1 MEPARKID
9 LQPDTDAMRRHILVM
24 FGAATSGLVELAWIS
39 AGRGSGARLFD
50 LTAVDE
56 LVEQAAS
63 WNLEGRNIYYGVT
76 LKHPDTAPFG
86 RTSDTD
92 ADAATAFWADFDEA
106 GSSDRADR
114 LARKFPPTFRVTT
127 GTVPH
132 VRQHF
137 YWLLDEAVRDMA
149 HARAQVSALAATLGG
164 DPSVVNPGRLMR
176 LAGSISWPTKPG
188 RVAQL
193 VTMTEG
199 GPTYTADMIARAVP
213 FGATVR
219 SETRAARADL
229 TFDAAAPQLPAGT
242 GAKPQPG
249 AAGTG
254 SLGVLEARLED
265 GREEYMRDTVH
276 ACGVELVGTTGA
288 WPTADELFEV
298 AWPQFARKVDLSR
311 PGRITAANAQDEMQA
326 KCAAWVRKAAAGG
339 HGEIERMVEGYQ
351 SRQRASARPGP
362 TAGQQQ
368 ASGQGGGFEAA
379 AGGQGAQD
387 EPPADLAR
395 PFTIRP
401 TSEIPRRRWL
411 YGDSYIRSFVSV
423 LAAPG
428 GAGKTTLYVVEALSI
443 ATGKPLLGITPAER
457 TGVWI
462 MNLED
467 PADEMERRI
476 GAAAKHY
483 GLDQADIEGRLFVDA
498 GRDKPLLMA
507 QQTRD
512 GITIH
517 KPMVDAIVA
526 KIRANK
532 IGVLIVDPF
541 VASHSVSENDN
552 QAINAVLALWRLIA
566 DLTGCCIVLVH
577 HFRKLNGEEGS
588 IDSVRG
594 GSAIIGA
601 VRTARVMNTMTE
613 AEAAKLGVEGSQ
625 RRRFVRIDNAKNNL
639 APPADHASWIE
650 LVSVDLGNGS
660 GISDQGGD
668 KVGVATAW
676 EPPNLW
682 EGATEDQMRAIYNYV
697 AQNGPQ
703 RAYWKATGW
712 LGEEVIRVCGLGED
726 KNDRL
731 AKSIAEARLKKWVE
745 NKVLVEKHIH
755 LKSEGRPTPHYL
767 CGTLPARSDA

>member
-1 MEPARKID
+1 MEAALKIN
-9 LQPDTDAMRRHILVM
+9 LQPDIDAMRRHILVM

-188 RVAQL
+188 RVVQL

-213 FGATVR
+213 YGAPV
-219 SETRAARADL
+219 AALLPSAL
-229 TFDAAAPQLPAGT
+229 PVSSLSPPAPQVPV
-242 GAKPQPG
+242 
-249 AAGTG
+249 GTG

-288 WPTADELFEV
+288 WPTADELFAV

-311 PGRITAANAQDEMQA
+311 PGRITAANAQDEMRA

-379 AGGQGAQD
+379 AGGQGQAGQD

-411 YGDSYIRSFVSV
+411 YADSYIRSFVSV

-668 KVGVATAW
+668 KVGVATPW
-676 EPPNLW
+676 EPPSAW
-682 EGATEDQMRAIYNYV
+682 EGVTEQHMRDVYNYLDRH
-697 AQNGPQ
+697 GPQ
-703 RAYWKATGW
+703 RWHPEAEDNSWFGWQVMKICGIEEAERNKGRVKAMLKTW
-712 LGEEVIRVCGLGED
+712 QDAGLITKDDHRGG
-726 KNDRL
+726 KYRKL
-731 AKSIAEARLKKWVE
+731 L
-745 NKVLVEKHIH
+745 
-755 LKSEGRPTPHYL
+755 PHYFA
-767 CGTLPARSDA
+767 GKLPERSS

>member
-1 MEPARKID
+1 MEAALKIN

-164 DPSVVNPGRLMR
+164 DPTVVNPGRLMR
-176 LAGSISWPTKPG
+176 LAGSIAWPTKPG

-193 VTMTEG
+193 VTITEG

-219 SETRAARADL
+219 SETRAPRADL
-229 TFDAAAPQLPAGT
+229 TFDAAAPQVPAGT

-288 WPTADELFEV
+288 WPTADELFAV
-298 AWPQFARKVDLSR
+298 AWPQFQRKVDLSR

-351 SRQRASARPGP
+351 ARQRASARPGP

-368 ASGQGGGFEAA
+368 ASGIPGGFEA
-379 AGGQGAQD
+379 GQGAQASRIVRLPLLYASEVTAA
-387 EPPADLAR
+387 EPALDFVEGLLVAVLDLAMHIALGR
-395 PFTIRP
+395 PYRGREIDQGGVVYCALEGVAGIRNRVAAWMRHHWVKP
-401 TSEIPRRRWL
+401 GDRHELPLAIVPSAINMLDTEADVPALIDAIAAAGEQIRRPVKWIVLDTLSRALAGGNENSPEDMGALVRSSDLVRQACGGALAYVHHSGKDQARGARGHSLLRAATDTEIEIARPA
-411 YGDSYIRSFVSV
+411 GSQVSV
-423 LAAPG
+423 IKVTKQRELEIG
-428 GAGKTTLYVVEALSI
+428 EEMGFSLEVVDLG
-443 ATGKPLLGITPAER
+443 TNRRGKPLTSCVAVPAE
-457 TGVWI
+457 
-462 MNLED
+462 
-467 PADEMERRI
+467 
-476 GAAAKHY
+476 
-483 GLDQADIEGRLFVDA
+483 
-498 GRDKPLLMA
+498 
-507 QQTRD
+507 
-512 GITIH
+512 
-517 KPMVDAIVA
+517 
-526 KIRANK
+526 
-532 IGVLIVDPF
+532 
-541 VASHSVSENDN
+541 
-552 QAINAVLALWRLIA
+552 
-566 DLTGCCIVLVH
+566 
-577 HFRKLNGEEGS
+577 
-588 IDSVRG
+588 
-594 GSAIIGA
+594 
-601 VRTARVMNTMTE
+601 
-613 AEAAKLGVEGSQ
+613 
-625 RRRFVRIDNAKNNL
+625 
-639 APPADHASWIE
+639 APPAATREKTPRSLRIAVQALQNAIAQHGAVVMRDGVPSDRPAVKIE
-650 LVSVDLGNGS
+650 
-660 GISDQGGD
+660 Q
-668 KVGVATAW
+668 W
-676 EPPNLW
+676 
-682 EGATEDQMRAIYNYV
+682 R
-697 AQNGPQ
+697 
-703 RAYWKATGW
+703 
-712 LGEEVIRVCGLGED
+712 
-726 KNDRL
+726 
-731 AKSIAEARLKKWVE
+731 AEAYALNISTGQEDSKRRTFDRTSVQLFT
-745 NKVLVEKHIH
+745 NKIASSRGEWAW
-755 LKSEGRPTPHYL
+755 L
-767 CGTLPARSDA
+767 C

>member
-1 MEPARKID
+1 MEAALKIN

-92 ADAATAFWADFDEA
+92 ADAAMAFWADFDEA

-164 DPSVVNPGRLMR
+164 DPTVVNPGRLMR
-176 LAGSISWPTKPG
+176 LAGSIAWPTKPG

-193 VTMTEG
+193 VTMTQG

-213 FGATVR
+213 YGAPV
-219 SETRAARADL
+219 SALLPPAL
-229 TFDAAAPQLPAGT
+229 PGSSLSPPAPQVP
-242 GAKPQPG
+242 
-249 AAGTG
+249 AGTG

-276 ACGVELVGTTGA
+276 ACGVEHVGTTGA
-288 WPTADELFEV
+288 WPTADELFAV

-311 PGRITAANAQDEMQA
+311 PGRITAANAQDEMRA

-351 SRQRASARPGP
+351 ARQRASARPGP

-368 ASGQGGGFEAA
+368 ASGQGGGFEAG

-411 YGDSYIRSFVSV
+411 YADSYIRSFVSV

-668 KVGVATAW
+668 KVGVATPW
-676 EPPNLW
+676 EPPDVWDGVRPEHLH
-682 EGATEDQMRAIYNYV
+682 AVHRHLVDH
-697 AQNGPQ
+697 GPQ
-703 RAYWKATGW
+703 PSNTQHKEWFGYRVIEILEMPADAAGRARARGLLAGW
-712 LGEEVIRVCGLGED
+712 VKSGCIIEDRQRHARAGREIPVYAAGE
-726 KNDRL
+726 
-731 AKSIAEARLKKWVE
+731 LK
-745 NKVLVEKHIH
+745 
-755 LKSEGRPTPHYL
+755 R
-767 CGTLPARSDA
+767 